1 MFKLGI
7 NDWQAQLAL
16 FKVTLTTILF
26 LISSM
31 KFKYAYIYTMVKKQ
45 LNSIE
50 EKKKY
55 ALLHKINF
63 KMMLFLKLEINP
75 IIYDPR

>member
-1 MFKLGI
+1 
-7 NDWQAQLAL
+7 
-16 FKVTLTTILF
+16 
-26 LISSM
+26 M

-50 EKKKY
+50 DKKKY

-75 IIYDPR
+75 IIYDPH